1 MTTDTQLPSAAVLDE
16 AAAIVEAEWLRL
28 TRDEDQWERELAEF
42 LAELSA
48 IRRRPTRNGNT
59 TAALGRPVAAL
70 PPARRS
76 ATWRFATVP
85 GTDGVGHAAVP
96 SGGYLRN
103 NSQRRSRSTEVMPPT
118 NE

>member
-76 ATWRFATVP
+76 ATWRSRRSPAPTALATQRSP
-85 GTDGVGHAAVP
+85 PAATSGTTLKDV
-96 SGGYLRN
+96 LD
-103 NSQRRSRSTEVMPPT
+103 QRR
-118 NE
+118 

>member
-1 MTTDTQLPSAAVLDE
+1 MTTDTQLPTAAVLDE

-42 LAELSA
+42 LAQLSEA
-48 IRRRPTRNGNT
+48 RRRPTRNGNA

-76 ATWRFATVP
+76 ATWRARRSLAPTAWATQRSP
-85 GTDGVGHAAVP
+85 PSAAAVTT
-96 SGGYLRN
+96 LKDVLE
-103 NSQRRSRSTEVMPPT
+103 QRR
-118 NE
+118 